1 MTERT
6 FWAVV
11 VALNE
16 EQTLFVSGG
25 DRTEGKKRGAVHFNR
40 NPEEALRFDSRERAE
55 ALSEELG
62 ESFSDE
68 HGIRFYPAEV
78 REVTRG

>member
-25 DRTEGKKRGAVHFNR
+25 DRTEGKNGTVYFNR

-62 ESFSDE
+62 KSFNDE
-68 HGIRFYPAEV
+68 RGLRFYPAEV